1 MKIEYNF
8 NLKDYNSYQIESV
21 CKRAYFPD
29 NENDILDLYKAK
41 KDFILLGG
49 GYNIIFSKEYY
60 DTDFIIF
67 NGNFNTLKIDTNSSV
82 ISAEAGAAILDVSEI
97 AEKHSLKGVEF
108 FYDIPSSVGGAV
120 VMNAGTK
127 EGETQNILKKVRYLD
142 LIDMEIKEKN
152 KDDLE
157 LEYRNS
163 FFQKQKDKII
173 LKVWFQLSK
182 GDKDIIRTVMEASKK
197 RRWERQPRE
206 LPNGGSVFK
215 RPPGRF
221 VGPMID
227 ELGLKGF
234 TIGGAQ
240 ISKKHSGFIVNINN
254 ATGSDILEVIKHA
267 QSKVKEVFNVDLEI
281 EQRIIWEFYF

>member
-82 ISAEAGAAILDVSEI
+82 ISAEAGATILDVSEI

-240 ISKKHSGFIVNINN
+240 ISKKHGGFIVNINN

-281 EQRIIWEFYF
+281 EQRII

>member
-1 MKIEYNF
+1 MRIEENF
-8 NLKDYNSYQIESV
+8 NLKAFNSYQIESV
-21 CKRAYFPD
+21 CKRAFFPE
-29 NENDILDLYKAK
+29 NEGDILELYRSK
-41 KDFILLGG
+41 KEFILLGG
-49 GYNIIFSKEYY
+49 GYNIILSKEYY

-67 NGNFNTLKIDTNSSV
+67 NGNFNTVKVNEINDV
-82 ISAEAGAAILDVSEI
+82 ISAEAGATILDVSEN
-97 AEKHSLKGVEF
+97 AEKHSLQGVEF

-127 EGETQNILKKVRYLD
+127 EGETQNILKKVRFLD
-142 LIDMEIKEKN
+142 LTDMVIKERAKE
-152 KDDLE
+152 DLE

-173 LKVWFQLSK
+173 LKAWFQLSK
-182 GDKDIIRTVMEASKK
+182 GDKSAIRSVMEASKK

-206 LPNGGSVFK
+206 FPNGGSVFK

-240 ISKKHSGFIVNINN
+240 ISEKHSGFIVNINK
-254 ATGSDILEVIKHA
+254 AKGSDILKLIRHTQV
-267 QSKVKEVFNVDLEI
+267 KVKEVFKVDLEI
-281 EQRIIWEFYF
+281 EQRII

>member
-281 EQRIIWEFYF
+281 EQRII

>member
-82 ISAEAGAAILDVSEI
+82 ISAEAGATILDVSEI

-127 EGETQNILKKVRYLD
+127 EGETQNILKKVSYLD

-240 ISKKHSGFIVNINN
+240 ISKKHGGFIVNINN

-281 EQRIIWEFYF
+281 EQRII

>member
-82 ISAEAGAAILDVSEI
+82 ISAEAGATILDVSEI

-281 EQRIIWEFYF
+281 EQRII

>member
-8 NLKDYNSYQIESV
+8 NLKDYNSYHIESI

-29 NENDILDLYKAK
+29 NENDILKLYKAK
-41 KDFILLGG
+41 KDYILLGG
-49 GYNIIFSKEYY
+49 GYNIILSQEYY
-60 DTDFIIF
+60 DADFIIF
-67 NGNFNTLKIDTNSSV
+67 NGNFNRVEVNEHESV
-82 ISAEAGAAILDVSEI
+82 ISAEAGATILDVSQN
-97 AEKHSLKGVEF
+97 AANNNLKGVEF
-108 FYDIPSSVGGAV
+108 YYDIPSSVGGAV

-142 LIDMEIKEKN
+142 LVDMVIKEKV
-152 KDDLE
+152 KEDLE

-163 FFQKQKDKII
+163 FFQKQKNKII
-173 LKVWFQLSK
+173 LRAWFQLSK
-182 GDKDIIRTVMEASKK
+182 GDKTTIRSIMEASKK

-240 ISKKHSGFIVNINN
+240 ISKKHSGFIVNIDN
-254 ATGSDILEVIKHA
+254 AKGKDILEIIKSTQA
-267 QSKVKEVFNVDLEI
+267 KVKDVFNVDLEI
-281 EQRIIWEFYF
+281 EQRII

>member
-60 DTDFIIF
+60 YTDFIIF

-82 ISAEAGAAILDVSEI
+82 ISAEAGATILDVSEI

-142 LIDMEIKEKN
+142 LIDLEIKEKN

-281 EQRIIWEFYF
+281 EQRII

>member
-29 NENDILDLYKAK
+29 NENDILDLYNAK
-41 KDFILLGG
+41 KEYILLGG

-60 DTDFIIF
+60 DNDFIIF

-82 ISAEAGAAILDVSEI
+82 ISAEAGATILDVSEI

-142 LIDMEIKEKN
+142 LVDMVIKEKI
-152 KDDLE
+152 KEDLE

-182 GDKDIIRTVMEASKK
+182 GEKDIIRTIMEASKK

-240 ISKKHSGFIVNINN
+240 ISKKHGGFIVNINN
-254 ATGSDILEVIKHA
+254 ATGLDILKIIKHT
-267 QSKVKEVFNVDLEI
+267 QSKVKEFFNVDLEI
-281 EQRIIWEFYF
+281 EQRII

>member
-82 ISAEAGAAILDVSEI
+82 ISAEAGATILDVSEI

-108 FYDIPSSVGGAV
+108 FYDIPSSVGGSV

-240 ISKKHSGFIVNINN
+240 ISKKHGGFIVNINN

-281 EQRIIWEFYF
+281 EQRII

>member
-142 LIDMEIKEKN
+142 LIDLEIKEKN

-281 EQRIIWEFYF
+281 EQRII